1 MDIREILNSMSD
13 QDKHLYNQH
22 RVEMRRSYLTAHST
36 VLGVVQWDHGDDMFM
51 DYIDITLAVL
61 FDRGHKINGPIKGK
75 EVVPV
80 EDLAKIE
87 ESIDARAPKSAGQK
101 LLEQLGKP
109 SAQEIKANPWPQ

>member
-1 MDIREILNSMSD
+1 MSD

-51 DYIDITLAVL
+51 DYIDITLACL
-61 FDRGHKINGPIKGK
+61 FDRAHRINEPIAGK
-75 EVVPV
+75 QVVPV

-87 ESIDARAPKSAGQK
+87 EKLDERAPKSAGQK
-101 LLEQLGKP
+101 MLDDIQAKQLEQSRMQALAGNV
-109 SAQEIKANPWPQ
+109 KADPWPQ